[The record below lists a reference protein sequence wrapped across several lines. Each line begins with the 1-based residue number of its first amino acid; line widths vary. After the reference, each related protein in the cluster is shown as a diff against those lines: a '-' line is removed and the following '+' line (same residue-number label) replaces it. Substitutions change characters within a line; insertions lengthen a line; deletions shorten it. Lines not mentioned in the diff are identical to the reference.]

1 MSYEWYRR
9 LWWMMGYFGGLASG
23 LTWLAL
29 YLEPEKVLIWLIG
42 LIVFG
47 ALATV
52 GYINNALDA
61 QKEKEDE

>member
-9 LWWMMGYFGGLASG
+9 LWWMMGYFGGLVSG

-61 QKEKEDE
+61 QEEKE